1 MYKIELRNI
10 TKSYGGNPPVIEN
23 LNLGIKEGSFTVLLG
38 PSGCGKSTILRMIAG
53 LETVTQGD
61 IFMDGISVRD
71 TAPGDRQIA
80 MVFQNYALYPTMT
93 VRENMEFGLKNSKIP
108 KEERDKRIQEISE
121 MVGLTEY
128 LDRKPQHLSGGQ
140 RQRVALA
147 RAIVKKP
154 AVFLMDEPLSN
165 LDAKLRNQIRTD
177 LIELYRKLGTTFVYV
192 THDQVEAMS
201 MGTDI
206 VLLEKGVIRQST
218 TPNEIY
224 QHPANVFTAKFI
236 GSPPMNVLD
245 ASAFTELGVSLPEG
259 TRYVGFR
266 PEIAMV
272 ASSITGLTGDYVTM
286 EGDLLAREM
295 LGDQTLY
302 KVQTPYGIVYV
313 KIFDDWGV
321 GYGKVTIVVK
331 KSNLFF
337 FDQQE
342 QAIA

>member
-1 MYKIELRNI
+1 MKISINSLSMTYPNGKQALQDISLELE
-10 TKSYGGNPPVIEN
+10 SPSLVG
-23 LNLGIKEGSFTVLLG
+23 LLG
-38 PSGCGKSTILRMIAG
+38 PNGAGKSTLMKLLVA
-53 LETVTQGD
+53 
-61 IFMDGISVRD
+61 
-71 TAPGDRQIA
+71 
-80 MVFQNYALYPTMT
+80 
-93 VRENMEFGLKNSKIP
+93 
-108 KEERDKRIQEISE
+108 
-121 MVGLTEY
+121 GLTESAGTILADGAPLRKNETAYKRRLGY
-128 LDRKPQHLSGGQ
+128 LPQSFGLYDELTVERFLEYMAALKGLHDQKKAVQAVLSDVNLEEKRRARIRTLSGGQ

-272 ASSITGLTGDYVTM
+272 ASSITGLTGDYVAM

-302 KVQTPYGIVYV
+302 KVQTPYGIVHV